1 MKTFQILPCIQHT
14 NCKGVTHIVESVVS
28 YTALLKDCFIVL
40 MGNVEIVSKYS
51 MYLGGFV
58 GMAASASET
67 RQCYYNTDADQTVAG
82 KPAEEKHFAGKY
94 VNAAVDEPEQAKT
107 AEEIGSE
114 AFCTL
119 LNGNRLSI
127 SKTLAEIG
135 EELGADE
142 NGSSQYQS
150 IYYRGDGS
158 DLLEW
163 VVLEDHAGFARPKQP
178 PVNPFEDVKEGKY
191 YYDAVLWAVN
201 AKPQI
206 TAGTSDTT
214 FSPNED
220 CTRSQVVTFLW
231 RAAGAPE
238 PTLEACPFTD
248 LDEGAFYYKAVLWA
262 VETGITAG
270 TSETTFSPRN
280 SCTRAE
286 IVTFLYRCAGA
297 PKPEGA
303 SCPFTDVKQGSFYY
317 KAVLWAVENGVTAGT
332 TPSTFTPTKNCTR
345 AEAVT
350 FLYRLANK

>member
-1 MKTFQILPCIQHT
+1 MTRKEQMSALTNRATIL
-14 NCKGVTHIVESVVS
+14 NS
-28 YTALLKDCFIVL
+28 YTLGDVHADTDQTNRAEAGGFIALAGGVCVNCYA
-40 MGNVEIVSKYS
+40 MGNVEIASKYS

-127 SKTLAEIG
+127 SQTLAEIG

-163 VVLEDHAGFARPKQP
+163 VVLEDHAGFAWPKQP

-191 YYDAVLWAVN
+191 YYDAVLWAVE
-201 AKPQI
+201 K
-206 TAGTSDTT
+206 
-214 FSPNED
+214 
-220 CTRSQVVTFLW
+220 
-231 RAAGAPE
+231 
-238 PTLEACPFTD
+238 
-248 LDEGAFYYKAVLWA
+248 
-262 VETGITAG
+262 GITAG
-270 TSETTFSPRN
+270 TSETTFSPKK

-286 IVTFLYRCAGA
+286 IVTFLYRFAGA
-297 PKPEGA
+297 PNPEGTA
-303 SCPFTDVKQGSFYY
+303 CPFTDVKKGSFYY
-317 KAVLWAVENGVTAGT
+317 KAVLWAFENGVTAGT
-332 TPSTFTPTKNCTR
+332 TPSTFTPKKNCTR

>member
-1 MKTFQILPCIQHT
+1 MTRKEQMSALTNRATIL
-14 NCKGVTHIVESVVS
+14 NS
-28 YTALLKDCFIVL
+28 YTLGDVHADADQTNRAEAGGFIALAGGVCVNCYA

-51 MYLGGFV
+51 MYLGSFV

-127 SKTLAEIG
+127 SQTLAEIG

-191 YYDAVLWAVN
+191 YYDAVLWAVE
-201 AKPQI
+201 K
-206 TAGTSDTT
+206 
-214 FSPNED
+214 
-220 CTRSQVVTFLW
+220 
-231 RAAGAPE
+231 
-238 PTLEACPFTD
+238 
-248 LDEGAFYYKAVLWA
+248 
-262 VETGITAG
+262 GITAG
-270 TSETTFSPRN
+270 TSETTFSPKK

-286 IVTFLYRCAGA
+286 IVTFLYCYAGA

-303 SCPFTDVKQGSFYY
+303 ACPFTDVKKGSFYY
-317 KAVLWAVENGVTAGT
+317 KAVLWAFENGVTAGT
-332 TPSTFTPTKNCTR
+332 TPSTFTPKKNCTR